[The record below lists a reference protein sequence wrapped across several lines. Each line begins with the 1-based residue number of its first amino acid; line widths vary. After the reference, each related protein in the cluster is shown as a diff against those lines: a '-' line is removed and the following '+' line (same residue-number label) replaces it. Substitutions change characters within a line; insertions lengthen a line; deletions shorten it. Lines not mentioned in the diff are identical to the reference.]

1 MTVANYLPF
10 RSSSFFLSL
19 FSSSPR
25 LDQVRARFSIR
36 AIERRREHGYRDAA
50 CRRQARWSREGPGK
64 EEGKR
69 GPHRR
74 RPDSTWVMLGGG
86 EGGWFFIRGFAASIV
101 RRFSESL
108 QPRYA
113 NDQDFPTTDASRVS
127 RKRERE
133 REREREC
140 TRACTC
146 THRERKK
153 VHVHTHASVCW
164 TPRVSCESRNR
175 VRIRDPRVIILSV
188 STIDDVSGG
197 SCGNI
202 ILCTWN

>member
-74 RPDSTWVMLGGG
+74 RPDSTWVILGG
-86 EGGWFFIRGFAASIV
+86 ERGGGSLYAASP
-101 RRFSESL
+101 RRLSAVFLNRFNRDMLMIRISQRQMRRES
-108 QPRYA
+108 QE
-113 NDQDFPTTDASRVS
+113 
-127 RKRERE
+127 RERE